1 MPSKPFTR
9 ALTIAG
15 SDSGGGAGIQAD
27 LKTFAALGAYG
38 TSVITAVTAQNTQGV
53 QAVHPVPADIVAA
66 QCQSVFS
73 DIRIDAVKIG
83 MLPDTATINAVAAAL
98 RKYNNA
104 FVVLDPVLAA
114 SSGEKLAQEDTI
126 GALCNELLPL
136 ADLVTPN
143 INELAALTGNNTAE
157 NEDEMLEQGRQLME
171 KGAVAVLLKGGH
183 WEHSKEARD
192 WLLVADHQ
200 PQCFRNG
207 RIDTRNTHGT
217 GCTLAAAI
225 AALRPQRGN
234 LSTAVSAAKT
244 YLHGAIEAGLGWRIG
259 KGRGPLAHFW
269 RHYRD

>member
-1 MPSKPFTR
+1 MPGKPFPR

-83 MLPDTATINAVAAAL
+83 MLPDTASIHAVAAAL
-98 RKYNNA
+98 RRHNTA

-114 SSGEKLAQEDTI
+114 HSGDKLTQENTI
-126 GALCNELLPL
+126 AALCNELLPL
-136 ADLVTPN
+136 AGLITPN
-143 INELAALTGNNTAE
+143 ISELAALTGNTTAA
-157 NEDEMLEQGRQLME
+157 NEDEMLGQGRQLME
-171 KGAVAVLLKGGH
+171 KGAAAVLLKGGC
-183 WEHSKEARD
+183 WQHSKEARD
-192 WLLVADHQ
+192 WLLVAGHR
-200 PQCFRNG
+200 PQCFRNS

-225 AALRPQRGN
+225 AALHPQRGN
-234 LSTAVSAAKT
+234 LNTAVSAAKT
-244 YLHGAIEAGLGWRIG
+244 YLHGAIEAGAGWRIG
-259 KGRGPLAHFW
+259 KGCGPPAHFW
-269 RHYRD
+269 RHYRG